1 MGKTGETCGAVTG
14 ALMIISLK
22 HGATDVNNSAAKEKT
37 YNLAG
42 KFIKKFEAR
51 NNSAMCRDLLGFD
64 ISDNSYP
71 DKNKIISEKC
81 PKYIKDAAGIIEEM
95 LRS

>member
-1 MGKTGETCGAVTG
+1 
-14 ALMIISLK
+14 MIISLK
-22 HGATDVNNSAAKEKT
+22 HGSTDADNNASKEKT
-37 YNLAG
+37 YRLAG
-42 KFIKKFEAR
+42 EFIIKFKAR
-51 NNSAMCRDLLGFD
+51 NNSVLCRDLIGFD

-81 PKYIKDAAGIIEEM
+81 PEYIKDAAGIIEEM